1 LEGARAY
8 LAVLIP
14 LAVVS
19 LILPDWT
26 TTTAAGTM
34 SLAQTIFF
42 SVATVLLYGIFLA
55 LQTMRHRGFFLEPT
69 LLAEQL
75 EAEDAEVTPTPPVD
89 RRRAVS
95 WHAVMLFLTMVPI
108 VGLAE
113 YLAII
118 VEHGINELNIPTAI
132 GGILIASLILA
143 PESITALEAALANR
157 LQRSINLCLGSAL
170 ATLAL
175 TVPFVLIIGLV
186 TGTDIKLGLDNE
198 NAVLLM
204 LTILVSMLTFG
215 GGRTN
220 MLQGAVHILL
230 FLSFIL
236 LIFSP

>member
-1 LEGARAY
+1 
-8 LAVLIP
+8 
-14 LAVVS
+14 
-19 LILPDWT
+19 
-26 TTTAAGTM
+26 
-34 SLAQTIFF
+34 
-42 SVATVLLYGIFLA
+42 
-55 LQTMRHRGFFLEPT
+55 
-69 LLAEQL
+69 
-75 EAEDAEVTPTPPVD
+75 
-89 RRRAVS
+89 
-95 WHAVMLFLTMVPI
+95 MLFLTMVPI

-113 YLAII
+113 YLAVI
-118 VEHGINELNIPTAI
+118 VEHGLNELNIPTAM

-175 TVPFVLIIGLV
+175 TVPFVLMIGLL
-186 TGTDIKLGLDNE
+186 TGTEIKLGLDNE

-230 FLSFIL
+230 FMSFIL